1 MLIKHSFLPIYN
13 HNSMPTKLTVLAKPF
28 SKINQVE
35 QIDATTYLV
44 RTTAPAQKGRANQ
57 VILKLLAKHLNVS
70 RSRLLLTAGAKSP
83 VKEFL
88 LLD

>member
-1 MLIKHSFLPIYN
+1 
-13 HNSMPTKLTVLAKPF
+13 MPTKLTVLAKP
-28 SKINQVE
+28 SNKLNQVE

-57 VILKLLAKHLNVS
+57 AILKLLAKYLNIP

-88 LLD
+88 LLN

>member
-1 MLIKHSFLPIYN
+1 
-13 HNSMPTKLTVLAKPF
+13 MPTKLTVLAKPS

-57 VILKLLAKHLNVS
+57 AILKLLAKYLNIPRSHLILIS
-70 RSRLLLTAGAKSP
+70 GIKSP
-83 VKEFL
+83 IKEFL
-88 LLD
+88 LIN